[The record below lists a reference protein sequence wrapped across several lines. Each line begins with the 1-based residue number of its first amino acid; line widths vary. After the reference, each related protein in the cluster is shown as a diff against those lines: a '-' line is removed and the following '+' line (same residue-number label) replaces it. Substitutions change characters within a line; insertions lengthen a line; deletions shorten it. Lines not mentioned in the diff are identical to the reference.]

1 MCVLMFLGIFPITCV
16 KKNVYM
22 YFWVIFQQLKKKF
35 AQKVQ
40 QKRIWATA
48 QLYCEKKNLYCNLA
62 IVLQERGLEKK
73 IVLELYCKRRV

>member
-1 MCVLMFLGIFPITCV
+1 MEKQKKKVYTYIFGYFSNSMGE

-22 YFWVIFQQLKKKF
+22 YFFLVIFQQLKRKKNY

-48 QLYCEKKNLYCNLA
+48 QLYCEKIIFFLYFNLGFCIA
-62 IVLQERGLEKK
+62 REGFEW
-73 IVLELYCKRRV
+73 